1 VPKDAQY
8 AIALEGDALRV
19 TPAEGDVSV
28 VWTLVPADVEAIE
41 NGTLDLNVAFMQGR
55 AKAAGDGR
63 ALLEFLTRTQSLRS
77 R

>member
-8 AIALEGDALRV
+8 AIVLEDGSLTV
-19 TPAEGDVSV
+19 TPADGSESV
-28 VWTLVPADVEAIE
+28 AWTLAPADVEALQ
-41 NGTLDLNVAFMQGR
+41 NGTLHLDVAFMQGR